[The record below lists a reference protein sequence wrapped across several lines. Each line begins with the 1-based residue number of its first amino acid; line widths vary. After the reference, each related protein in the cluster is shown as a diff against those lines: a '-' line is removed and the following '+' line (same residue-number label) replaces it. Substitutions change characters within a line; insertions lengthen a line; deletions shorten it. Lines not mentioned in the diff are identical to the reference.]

1 MVFKSAFRLLTLKFR
16 LAELLRRSVCC
27 GASSQRSILLFWIQ
41 LYGLGAEAFDSCDSS
56 QIIEFNFIAHG
67 GVVKTGFVQQQV
79 NFSGRGY
86 EGRNAIVENGVCSST
101 GRCAAIVAFL

>member
-1 MVFKSAFRLLTLKFR
+1 MLWGVV
-16 LAELLRRSVCC
+16 AEKHPV
-27 GASSQRSILLFWIQ
+27 ILDPAVR
-41 LYGLGAEAFDSCDSS
+41 LGAEAFDSCDSS

-67 GVVKTGFVQQQV
+67 GVVKTGFVQQHV

-86 EGRNAIVENGVCSST
+86 EGRNAIVENGVCSSA